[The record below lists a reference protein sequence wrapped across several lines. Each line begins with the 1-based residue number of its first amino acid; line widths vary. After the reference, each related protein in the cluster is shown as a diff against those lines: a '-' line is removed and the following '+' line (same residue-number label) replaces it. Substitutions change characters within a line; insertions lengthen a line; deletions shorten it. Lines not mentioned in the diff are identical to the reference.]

1 MDDLFTV
8 WPMNQVSKSDFR
20 TGDAPK
26 RAESHALLHE
36 MMRSF
41 TTLASTL
48 NLSHA
53 VKELGSTRQTLRR
66 HISLLEETK
75 GVQLFTLKDRQ
86 YALTEAGKEA
96 LPEAQAILARGDAWL
111 FGKSKV
117 LDGLQ
122 YLHHVEDDGWCHYQQ
137 QKPVS
142 SIFSSKSTMLK
153 SIVCA
158 WSEAGGQLEHEAFQ
172 PVRNFCTVSRRHQ
185 GNWLFTEVGS
195 ESAYVTWFGWAMA
208 RSSIGRALA
217 EMPGGDGFGRLVNQA
232 YDEIEATQSIRLDH
246 VFTLFPKGEDAVM
259 TPISY
264 ERLLL
269 GARYPDNSFAMIS
282 VARRTYDVEI
292 EGVSNEMLREMPE
305 DMLMD

>member
-1 MDDLFTV
+1 
-8 WPMNQVSKSDFR
+8 MNKLTDTNFQGNSGAKR
-20 TGDAPK
+20 T
-26 RAESHALLHE
+26 ESHPLLHE

-41 TTLASTL
+41 TTLARTL

-53 VKELGSTRQTLRR
+53 VRELGSTRQTLRR

-75 GVQLFTLKDRQ
+75 GKQLFVLKDRQ
-86 YALTEAGKEA
+86 YELTEAGRQA

-117 LDGLQ
+117 VDGLQ

-142 SIFSSKSTMLK
+142 FIFRSTSTMLK
-153 SIVCA
+153 DTVCA
-158 WSEAGGQLEHEAFQ
+158 WSAAGGQLEHDAFEA
-172 PVRNFCTVSRRHQ
+172 VRPYCTVSRRHQ

-195 ESAYVTWFGWAMA
+195 ESAYVTWFGWAVA
-208 RSSIGRALA
+208 RSSIGRALG

-232 YDEIEATQSIRLDH
+232 YDEIESHQAIRLDH
-246 VFTLFPKGEDAVM
+246 VFTLFPKGENGTL

-269 GARYPDNSFAMIS
+269 GARYPDESFAMIS
-282 VARRTYDVEI
+282 AVRRTYDVEI
-292 EGVSNEMLREMPE
+292 EGVTNEMLRRMPE